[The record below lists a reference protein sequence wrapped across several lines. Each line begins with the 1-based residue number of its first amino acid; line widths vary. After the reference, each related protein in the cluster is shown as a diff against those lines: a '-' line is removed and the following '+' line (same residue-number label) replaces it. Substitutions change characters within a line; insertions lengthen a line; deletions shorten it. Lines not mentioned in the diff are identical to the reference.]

1 MSHEDRERTRIEDV
15 CQGRSEKNTVAAD
28 ADANEALTRM
38 QQARTGRLM
47 VADGDRLVGILV
59 LKDLLHFLDLRAEL
73 ERD

>member
-1 MSHEDRERTRIEDV
+1 VPREDRERTRIEDV
-15 CQGRSEKNTVAAD
+15 CQGRSEENTVAAD
-28 ADANEALTRM
+28 AAASEALNRM

-47 VADGDRLVGILV
+47 VTDGDRLVGILV